1 MTTHHLDPNDS
12 AAPPPSTRAARLAQQ
27 DRAHVWHPFTPMR
40 QWCAGDP
47 LVIER
52 GDGVTLYDTDGRA
65 YFDGVSSLWCNVHG
79 HRVPAIDR
87 AVRDQ
92 LDRIAHTTLLG
103 LASPP
108 SITLAA
114 RLSCLTRRRLDGT
127 CDAHQAAHKPLSA
140 EELPPGEHPLV
151 AAPTLNKTFYTDAG
165 ATALEVAFKMAVGHW
180 HHRGKTRKTGF
191 IGLEGAY
198 HGDTNAA
205 MSIGYSDLFHR
216 AFKSMAFDVD
226 WFPAPDA
233 VRPPK
238 GFAAAERVGRA
249 CNADPLA
256 WPSEDP
262 DLGAALADHCL
273 ARLERLLEAQADRTA
288 AIVIEPVMQGAA
300 GMVCQPPGFVRRVA
314 ELAKRH
320 NVLLIADEVAVG
332 FGRTG
337 AVFACEHDRVIPDI
351 LCLAKGLT
359 AGYLPLAVTL
369 TTDTIYESFCGE
381 PDEKK
386 TLYHGHTYTG
396 NPLAC
401 AAALAGLDLFES
413 PTHGSDDLIAHTQKS
428 AQLIRKHLHPL
439 RDAKNVRDVRQ
450 RGLMVGIELC
460 KNRHGGPN
468 GNGAPEPFDF
478 SKRTGAAVCTALRG
492 KGIIIRPLG
501 DILVLMPIPAT
512 PHDELTRFV
521 DTVVETVLNWPG

>member
-1 MTTHHLDPNDS
+1 MFPHHLTPHNTSQPTADD
-12 AAPPPSTRAARLAQQ
+12 RAARLAQQ
-27 DRAHVWHPFTPMR
+27 DHAHVWHPFTPMK
-40 QWCAGDP
+40 QWCETDP

-52 GDGVTLYDTDGRA
+52 GEGVHLYDTSGRA
-65 YFDGVSSLWCNVHG
+65 YLDGVSSLWCNVHG
-79 HRVPAIDR
+79 HRVPTIDR

-114 RLSCLTRRRLDGT
+114 RLSCLTRRHLNSQPNT
-127 CDAHQAAHKPLSA
+127 HQPLSA
-140 EELPPGEHPLV
+140 PQVPSRSHRLLAPPI
-151 AAPTLNKTFYTDAG
+151 LNKTFYTDAG

-180 HHRGKTRKTGF
+180 FHRGQPQKTRF
-191 IGLEGAY
+191 IGLQGAY

-233 VRPPK
+233 VRPPA
-238 GFAAAERVGRA
+238 GFAPNRTSRA
-249 CNADPLA
+249 CHTDPRT
-256 WPSEDP
+256 WPSEDD
-262 DLGAALADHCL
+262 DLGRALADHCL
-273 ARLERLLEAQADRTA
+273 AELAQRLEQQADRTA

-314 ELAKRH
+314 ELAKQH
-320 NVLLIADEVAVG
+320 GVLLIADEVAVG

-337 AVFACEHDRVIPDI
+337 AIFACEHDRVIPDI

-359 AGYLPLAVTL
+359 AGYLPLAVTM
-369 TTDTIYESFCGE
+369 TTDAIYESFCGA

-401 AAALAGLDLFES
+401 AAALAGLDLFETQ
-413 PTHGSDDLIAHTQKS
+413 THGSPDLIAHTVKS
-428 AQLIRKHLHPL
+428 AELIRKHLHPL
-439 RDAKNVRDVRQ
+439 RDAKNVRDIRQ

-460 KNRHGGPN
+460 KDRHAAGG
-468 GNGAPEPFDF
+468 PEPFDF
-478 SKRTGAAVCTALRG
+478 SKRTGAAVCAALRH

-512 PHDELTRFV
+512 PHDVLAGFV
-521 DTVVETVLNWPG
+521 DTVVETILDWPG

>member
-1 MTTHHLDPNDS
+1 MTTHHLDPTDT
-12 AAPPPSTRAARLAQQ
+12 ATPSSPTRTERLAQQ

-40 QWCAGDP
+40 QWCASDP

-52 GDGVTLYDTDGRA
+52 GEGVYLYDTDGRA
-65 YFDGVSSLWCNVHG
+65 FFDGVSSLWCNVHG
-79 HRVPAIDR
+79 HRVPVIDH

-103 LASPP
+103 LSSPP

-114 RLSCLTRRRLDGT
+114 RLSCLTRRRLQNAPEGQT
-127 CDAHQAAHKPLSA
+127 PPHQPLSVP
-140 EELPPGEHPLV
+140 ELPPGHHPLLAV
-151 AAPTLNKTFYTDAG
+151 PTLNKTFYTDAG

-180 HHRGKTRKTGF
+180 HHRGQPQKTRF
-191 IGLEGAY
+191 IGLHGAY

-216 AFKSMAFDVD
+216 AFKSMVFDVD

-233 VRPPK
+233 VRPPD
-238 GFAAAERVGRA
+238 GFTATERIGRA
-249 CNADPLA
+249 CNTDPLA

-273 ARLERLLEAQADRTA
+273 THLKRQLEEQADQTA

-314 ELAKRH
+314 ELAKEH
-320 NVLLIADEVAVG
+320 GVLLIADEVAVG

-337 AVFACEHDRVIPDI
+337 AVFACEHDRVIPDV

-359 AGYLPLAVTL
+359 AGYLPLAVTM
-369 TTDTIYESFCGE
+369 TTDAIYDSFCGE

-401 AAALAGLDLFES
+401 AAALAGLDLFDT
-413 PTHGSDDLIAHTQKS
+413 PTHGSPDLITHTQRS
-428 AQLIRKHLHPL
+428 AELIRKHLHPL
-439 RDAKNVRDVRQ
+439 REAKNVRDVRQ
-450 RGLMVGIELC
+450 RGLMAGIELC

-468 GNGAPEPFDF
+468 GAGGVEPFDF
-478 SKRTGAAVCTALRG
+478 SKRTGAAVCAALRE

-521 DTVVETVLNWPG
+521 DTVVETVLNWPA